1 MSNDWVDDI
10 HAMHSKFGVHEWVKN
25 NMDNPRIM
33 SEFMKFRMNFIREEF
48 NETIN
53 AAKNENAEE
62 IVDGLIDICVV
73 AIGTLDAF
81 GVDAYKA
88 WDEINRANM
97 SKEPGIKESRPN
109 PLGLP
114 DLMKPDGWVGPSH
127 ENNHGIFDKLFIK
140 DAEIVK
146 KLKEMHEI
154 GDITKS

>member
-10 HAMHSKFGVHEWVKN
+10 NSMHKKFGVHDWVKK

>member
-10 HAMHSKFGVHEWVKN
+10 NSMHKKFGVHDWVRKNKN
-25 NMDNPRIM
+25 NLGKMA
-33 SEFMKFRMNFIREEF
+33 EFMKFRMNFIREEF
-48 NETIN
+48 NETIA
-53 AAKNENAEE
+53 AAKNADAEE

-81 GVDAYKA
+81 DIDVYKA
-88 WDEINRANM
+88 WDEINRANL

-127 ENNHGIFDKLFIK
+127 KNNIGLFETIFKEAKKLQELEQINNFDK
-140 DAEIVK
+140 
-146 KLKEMHEI
+146 
-154 GDITKS
+154 